1 MIGLISHKG
10 QIAQIGLIRHISLI
24 RLKGYET
31 EDTLEGRD
39 EGGPDEGVQG
49 LDR

>member
-1 MIGLISHKG
+1 MKDDR
-10 QIAQIGLIRHISLI
+10 ANRAYKANKAI